1 MNPIRRQGLIVQ
13 DVSGENLVYDADSNV
28 AAALNLPA
36 TRVFA
41 LCDGTRS
48 VDQIVELL
56 GNDEPAMPADAV
68 KLALAELVDADL
80 IDAPPVE
87 AGSTRRQLLIKL
99 GAAAAITLPAVEL
112 IAAPTAAAASSPAG
126 TTTTTTSST
135 TTTTTMAPVP
145 APVEVPQPVPS
156 PVEVPQPVPS
166 PVEVP
171 QPVPSPLE
179 VPQPVPSPLD
189 QQPQPQPIPSPN
201 NLISD

>member
-1 MNPIRRQGLIVQ
+1 MNPIRRHGLIVQ

-48 VDQIVELL
+48 VDQIVEAL
-56 GNDEPAMPADAV
+56 GKESPAMPADAV

-80 IDAPPVE
+80 IDAPAVE
-87 AGSTRRQLLIKL
+87 TGSTRRQLLIKL

-126 TTTTTTSST
+126 TTTTTSTTSST
-135 TTTTTMAPVP
+135 TTTTTTTMASVP
-145 APVEVPQPVPS
+145 APVEVPQPVEAPQQI
-156 PVEVPQPVPS
+156 PQPVEP
-166 PVEVP
+166 PHQTP
-171 QPVPSPLE
+171 QPVAP
-179 VPQPVPSPLD
+179 PQ
-189 QQPQPQPIPSPN
+189 QIPQPIGIDDPIPIPVTPPN
-201 NLISD
+201 